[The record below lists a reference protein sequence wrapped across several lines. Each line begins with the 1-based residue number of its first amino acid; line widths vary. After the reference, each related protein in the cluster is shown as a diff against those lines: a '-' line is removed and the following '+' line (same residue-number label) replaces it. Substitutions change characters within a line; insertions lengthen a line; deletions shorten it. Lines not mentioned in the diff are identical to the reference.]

1 VNRAVGVYAFIAE
14 NEVDDPTLT
23 VIGEGPL
30 DEGPMPNSTL
40 GNKQLAAEEGILGM
54 QIPRLGFTNFIFLD
68 TRSSH
73 TKRMM
78 ELYKPRA
85 TRAARLVNKRIELVY
100 FGANGR
106 EHIEWIE

>member
-14 NEVDDPTLT
+14 NEVDDPTAT
-23 VIGEGPL
+23 VIGKGPLTEGPI
-30 DEGPMPNSTL
+30 PNSTL
-40 GNKQLAAEEGILGM
+40 GGKQLNAEEGVLGT
-54 QIPRLGFTNFIFLD
+54 QIPGLGFTNFIFLD
-68 TRSSH
+68 TASAH

-85 TRAARLVNKRIELVY
+85 TRAARLVGKRIELVY